1 MPARDNPRTEE
12 QTYEGPESAR
22 GSDMQRLL
30 TTLDQVFSTFK
41 TQLRDEAPKPF
52 DRAAKVAVDTFND
65 IVAGLKFKSLP
76 TALKIAARPILPT
89 EIELTWTDDT
99 LNADGYRVKRCEGQY
114 CEDLVEVIQLS
125 ANVPSFRDVNLA
137 PNITYRYQLVTFNF
151 RGETPSNIV
160 NVTTTAR
167 PPRA

>member
-1 MPARDNPRTEE
+1 MPARDNPKTEE

-52 DRAAKVAVDTFND
+52 NPAAQVAVDTFND
-65 IVAGLKFKSLP
+65 IVAGLKFRSLP

-89 EIELTWTDDT
+89 KIELTWTDDT
-99 LNADGYRVKRCEGQY
+99 LNVDGYRVKRCEGQY
-114 CEDLVEVIQLS
+114 CEDLVEVIKLS
-125 ANVPSFRDVNLA
+125 ANVRCFQDVSLS
-137 PNITYRYQLVTFNF
+137 PNTTYRYQLVSFNS
-151 RGETPSNIV
+151 RGETPSNTV

-167 PPRA
+167 PRA

>member
-41 TQLRDEAPKPF
+41 TQLRDEAPRPF
-52 DRAAKVAVDTFND
+52 NPAAQVAVDTFND
-65 IVAGLKFKSLP
+65 IVAGLKFRSLP

-89 EIELTWTDDT
+89 KIELTWTDDT
-99 LNADGYRVKRCEGQY
+99 LNVDGYRVKRCEGQY
-114 CEDLVEVIQLS
+114 CEDLVEVIKLS
-125 ANVPSFRDVNLA
+125 ANVRCFQDVSLS
-137 PNITYRYQLVTFNF
+137 PNTTYRYQLVSFNS
-151 RGETPSNIV
+151 RGETPSNTV

-167 PPRA
+167 PRA

>member
-41 TQLRDEAPKPF
+41 TQLRDEAPRPF
-52 DRAAKVAVDTFND
+52 NPAAQVAVDTFND
-65 IVAGLKFKSLP
+65 IVAGLKFRSLP

-89 EIELTWTDDT
+89 KIELTWTDDT
-99 LNADGYRVKRCEGQY
+99 LNVDGYRVKRCEGQY
-114 CEDLVEVIQLS
+114 CEDLVEVIKLS
-125 ANVPSFRDVNLA
+125 ANVRCFQDVNLS
-137 PNITYRYQLVTFNF
+137 PNTTYRYQLVSFNS
-151 RGETPSNIV
+151 RGETPSNTV

-167 PPRA
+167 PRA

>member
-52 DRAAKVAVDTFND
+52 NPAAQVAVDTFND
-65 IVAGLKFKSLP
+65 IVAGLKFRSLP

-89 EIELTWTDDT
+89 KIELTWTDDT
-99 LNADGYRVKRCEGQY
+99 LNVDGYRVKRCEGQY
-114 CEDLVEVIQLS
+114 CEDLVEVIKLS
-125 ANVPSFRDVNLA
+125 ANVRCFQDVSLS
-137 PNITYRYQLVTFNF
+137 PNTTYRYQLVSFNS
-151 RGETPSNIV
+151 RGETPSNTV

-167 PPRA
+167 PRA